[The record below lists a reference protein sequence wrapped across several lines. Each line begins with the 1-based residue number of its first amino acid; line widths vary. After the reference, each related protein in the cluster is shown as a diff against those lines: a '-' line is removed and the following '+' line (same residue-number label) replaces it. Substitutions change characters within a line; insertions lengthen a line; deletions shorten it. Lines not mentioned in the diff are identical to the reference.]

1 LNKRSPDAADRLRRA
16 RKAAAKE
23 LKLPL
28 SSWQVRR
35 FALLAVAHD
44 NITARLA
51 SGADVSVDNLLKI
64 DAAMEEIKASLPKPP
79 LKVTVEY
86 IGDAPEP
93 PPEAPP
99 PSPPPAPPLSPPR
112 SSDNRAAPS
121 APSEQSNVIP
131 LKRTPEEE
139 REHMLRACAPP
150 LKRQN
155 EPWRGDVGPV
165 HDPYGSVNPFGTYG
179 DPIPNFSAPYRGR

>member
-1 LNKRSPDAADRLRRA
+1 
-16 RKAAAKE
+16 
-23 LKLPL
+23 
-28 SSWQVRR
+28 
-35 FALLAVAHD
+35 LAVAHD

-51 SGADVSVDNLLKI
+51 SGADVSVDNLLKV
-64 DAAMEEIKASLPKPP
+64 DSAMQEIKASLPQPP

-86 IGDAPEP
+86 VDSSPSSPTPPTPTPPTSP
-93 PPEAPP
+93 PPAPP
-99 PSPPPAPPLSPPR
+99 PSPPRL
-112 SSDNRAAPS
+112 SDNRAAPS

-139 REHMLRACAPP
+139 REHMLRGCAPP

-155 EPWRGDVGPV
+155 EPWRGHVGPV